1 MRARR
6 LRPSVG
12 RMNNPTLHRIGA
24 AAAALA
30 VVAWLA
36 AAVLMPIAAILDED
50 PTGEARALAGA
61 TGWDATWLVHLA
73 SVFLLVVALAVVGR
87 TFPDGPGRE
96 WARVGDVL
104 LAITGAVGAAAV
116 LVSAG
121 LKELA
126 DTWAVAAPSSRSP
139 LSPPS
144 TRRGERGCTS
154 TWAASSASASTW

>member
-1 MRARR
+1 
-6 LRPSVG
+6 
-12 RMNNPTLHRIGA
+12 
-24 AAAALA
+24 

-36 AAVLMPIAAILDED
+36 VAVLMPIAAILDED
-50 PTGEARALAGA
+50 PASDARALADA

-96 WARVGDVL
+96 WGAGRRRAPRRHRSAR
-104 LAITGAVGAAAV
+104 AAAV

-126 DTWAVAAPSSRSP
+126 DTWAAAAPIALAVSMWRRAATGARGLPSP
-139 LSPPS
+139 TGSPGVVGP
-144 TRRGERGCTS
+144 
-154 TWAASSASASTW
+154 